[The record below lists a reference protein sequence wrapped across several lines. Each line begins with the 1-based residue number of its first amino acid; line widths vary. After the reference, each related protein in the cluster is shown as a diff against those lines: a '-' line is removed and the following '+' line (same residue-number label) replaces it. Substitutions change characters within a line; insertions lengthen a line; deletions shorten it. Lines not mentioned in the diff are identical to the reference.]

1 MCYSKK
7 LSLSSFIFGIFS
19 SLMLIQFG
27 NKESYKTNVAIGLF
41 FIFLSIMQLIEYFI
55 WNDIECKNGLNKLG
69 SYLGP
74 LFNHLQPVV
83 LLIIASIYLKS
94 FNIIS
99 INIII
104 FLNILYITYVLY
116 QYYVY
121 ICDVKNICIGVNN
134 KNHLDW
140 KWKYN
145 FKYLFYFA
153 ISLINIINFY
163 KNNNLIITILVSYL
177 LLFISYFKFHTNI
190 GELWCLMISGVP
202 LVNLFIQKVFHI
214 NN

>member
-7 LSLSSFIFGIFS
+7 LSLLSFIFGIFS

-41 FIFLSIMQLIEYFI
+41 FMFVSIMQLIEYFI
-55 WNDIECKNGLNKLG
+55 WSDIKCKNGLNKLG

-94 FNIIS
+94 FNIIPT
-99 INIII
+99 NIII
-104 FLNILYITYVLY
+104 FLNVLYIIYILY

-121 ICDVKNICIGVNN
+121 IRDLKNICIGVNN
-134 KNHLDW
+134 ENHLDW

-145 FKYLFYFA
+145 FKYLFYFS
-153 ISLINIINFY
+153 ISLINITNFY
-163 KNNNLIITILVSYL
+163 KNKNLIIAILVSYF
-177 LLFISYFKFHTNI
+177 LLFISYFNFHKNV
-190 GELWCLMISGVP
+190 GELWCLMVTGVP
-202 LVNLFIQKVFHI
+202 LVNLFVQKVFHI